1 MTETEAVPAEGGEVR
16 LLIGV
21 CGSVSAVAVPHILAW
36 LPLSGFTGVVP
47 RVVMTPRA
55 AEIIGPGAVRPF
67 TPHPVLTGWD
77 DTGLAVPHV
86 ELARWAEV
94 VLVLSATANFL
105 GKAAHGIADDL
116 LTSVVLAAEAPV
128 IAVPSTNGA
137 MLAKP
142 AVQRNIAQLR
152 ADGVDVVEPKP
163 GLVVADQGRG
173 TGSMGDFRPIV
184 VRALAKAVAARTSA
198 PSTDGTPAKETT
210 AHAHP

>member
-1 MTETEAVPAEGGEVR
+1 MTATPPAKSEDVR

-47 RVVMTPRA
+47 RVVMTRMA
-55 AEIIGPGAVRPF
+55 GEIIGAGAVRPF
-67 TPHPVLTGWD
+67 TPYPVVTDWRD
-77 DTGLAVPHV
+77 SDLAVPHI
-86 ELARWAEV
+86 ELAQWAEV

-116 LTSVVLAAEAPV
+116 LTSVVLAARAPV
-128 IAVPSTNGA
+128 IAVPSTNEA

-152 ADGVDVVEPKP
+152 EDGVDVVEPKE
-163 GLVVADQGRG
+163 GLVVADHGRG
-173 TGSMGDFRPIV
+173 AGSMGDFRPIV
-184 VRALAKAVAARTSA
+184 TRALAKAIAARTAA
-198 PSTDGTPAKETT
+198 PSTNGTPAKETAT
-210 AHAHP
+210 HAHP